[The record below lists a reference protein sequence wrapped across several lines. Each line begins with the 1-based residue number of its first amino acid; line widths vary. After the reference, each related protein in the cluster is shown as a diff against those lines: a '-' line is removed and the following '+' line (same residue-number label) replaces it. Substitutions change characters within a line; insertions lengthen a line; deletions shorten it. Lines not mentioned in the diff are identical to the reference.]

1 MAEST
6 KNMTVGAGSASAS
19 VTATVTD
26 QMPGVPCPATP
37 GYTYTGMRYVPVFA
51 DPAEWSSAN
60 SYEPLE
66 IVIHKGNS
74 YTSKTF
80 VPVGV
85 EITNQEYW
93 ANTGNYNAQ
102 VEQYRQDVADAKD
115 QISAANAN
123 ISKINTQIGTINTQ
137 IGEIETELRDG
148 IYLCLGDSWV
158 AEGTIANAIAKQKN
172 LKLINKAVSGASFT
186 AFTSYVKTIAE
197 EINEAAS
204 AVSDASLVKLVTLV
218 AGVNDVSHHSEINQS
233 AINSA
238 ATQALKSIR
247 ANFPNAE
254 IVFAADAPY
263 STDFL
268 SLSHYYYSVDQMQR
282 ISYYQQVRF
291 VNLYGMFNNSSYY
304 KEDNLHPNIAGYG
317 LVASMLL
324 GGTNKQGCTLTQ
336 TSSDDFIYLYFTDEI
351 VYLNYIFAAGGKRS
365 ITLDRYFAFRNMLN
379 VNRVGDAV
387 ALSSSEDA
395 YSRYVDTITIP
406 QSESKLYGFIIGTIS
421 PM

>member
-85 EITNQEYW
+85 EITNQKYW

-102 VEQYRQDVADAKD
+102 IEQYRQDVAHVKD
-115 QISAANAN
+115 QISTANAN
-123 ISKINTQIGTINTQ
+123 ISNINTQIKDINAQ
-137 IGEIETELRDG
+137 IDEIETEIRDG

-158 AEGTIANAIAKQKN
+158 AEGTIANVIAKQKN

-197 EINEAAS
+197 EINEAVS

-218 AGVNDVSHHSEINQS
+218 AGVNDVSHHDEINQS

-247 ANFPNAE
+247 NNFPNAE

-263 STDFL
+263 STNFL
-268 SLSHYYYSVDQMQR
+268 SLSHYYYTVDQLQR

-324 GGTNKQGCTLTQ
+324 GGTNKQACTLTQ
-336 TSSDDFIYLYFTDEI
+336 TSSDDYIYLYFTDEN
-351 VYLNYIFAAGGKRS
+351 VYLNYNFAAGSKRS
-365 ITLDRYFAFRNMLN
+365 ITLDRYFAFRSMLN
-379 VNRVGDAV
+379 VNRIGDAV
-387 ALSSSEDA
+387 ALSSTKDA
-395 YSRYVDTITIP
+395 YSQYMDTITIP
-406 QSESKLYGFIIGTIS
+406 QSESRLYGFIIGTIS

>member
-66 IVIHKGNS
+66 IVIHEGNS

-85 EITNQEYW
+85 EIDNKKYW

-102 VEQYRQDVADAKD
+102 IEQYRQDVADVKD
-115 QISAANAN
+115 QISTANAN
-123 ISKINTQIGTINTQ
+123 ISNINTQIKDINAQ
-137 IGEIETELRDG
+137 IDEIETEIRDG

-158 AEGTIANAIAKQKN
+158 AEGTIANIIAKQKN
-172 LKLINKAVSGASFT
+172 LTLINKAVSGASFT

-238 ATQALKSIR
+238 VTQALKSIR

-263 STDFL
+263 STEFL
-268 SLSHYYYSVDQMQR
+268 SLSHYYYAVEQLQR

-304 KEDNLHPNIAGYG
+304 KEDKLHPNTAGYG

-324 GGTNKQGCTLTQ
+324 GGDNKQACTLTQ
-336 TSSDDFIYLYFTDEI
+336 KSSGDFIYLYFTDEM
-351 VYLNYIFAAGGKRS
+351 VYLNYVFAAGSLRS
-365 ITLDRYFAFRNMLN
+365 ITLDRYFAFRTMLI

-387 ALSSSEDA
+387 ALSSTEGA
-395 YSRYVDTITIP
+395 YSQYVDTITVP
-406 QSESKLYGFIIGTIS
+406 QSESELYGFIIGTIS